1 MLGAC
6 NYATKNQCS
15 MSIIGKYIK
24 LVRNPCSRV
33 YAREFVNYSG
43 GIGYFYIKFYLL
55 ILSEYVNFLKS
66 YN

>member
-1 MLGAC
+1 
-6 NYATKNQCS
+6 

-43 GIGYFYIKFYLL
+43 DIGYFYITFYLL
-55 ILSEYVNFLKS
+55 IVSEYVNFLKS
-66 YN
+66 